1 MGPTFLESIFSTG
14 STGLGPVSCATS
26 CSSSARSS
34 APQQKQ
40 LSMLPWTGQRGRT
53 LCKYMQDQVALW
65 QNILQNGKAADALS
79 LSQPSRCHKE
89 FQEST

>member
-34 APQQKQ
+34 APRQRMF
-40 LSMLPWTGQRGRT
+40 SVPPWTGQRGPP
-53 LCKYMQDQVALW
+53 LFSYMQNQVAMW
-65 QNILQNGKAADALS
+65 QSSLQNGLQLSLWQMAELKAALCALS
-79 LSQPSRCHKE
+79 
-89 FQEST
+89 